1 MEMLVRRGAGGRAM
15 EAAHGRGRLLL
26 ASYRT
31 KRSQAKRAAAQGV
44 APAASDKKDKP
55 AREKKSWGHEDKRR
69 HEDERAAALAQA
81 KEAEHRP
88 TIDEIEQEWSAM
100 RARSTVIPPPVMPA
114 RSRKEIENTMRMRR
128 LGLLPEDADGEWDG
142 YAESK
147 DRPEMRAGRPRQH
160 PLNFQHEREQS
171 GRFPSRRPVAA
182 KDKQFTNMVS
192 APEEVVEREFLIP
205 DEPDHPKALDIAVIG
220 RPNAGK
226 SSIMNGLLDVTVR
239 ELLLG
244 WGSLAM

>member
-1 MEMLVRRGAGGRAM
+1 MELLVRRAVSGSAL
-15 EAAHGRGRLLL
+15 ETAHGRGRVLL

-31 KRSQAKRAAAQGV
+31 KRNQAKRSAALGV
-44 APAASDKKDKP
+44 APASESKKEKVARGPKGSPNKSKSDGEHRQEGKH
-55 AREKKSWGHEDKRR
+55 AVVEEV
-69 HEDERAAALAQA
+69 
-81 KEAEHRP
+81 EHRP
-88 TIDEIEQEWSAM
+88 SIAEIEEEWSAM

-114 RSRKEIENTMRMRR
+114 RTRKEIENTMRMRR

-142 YAESK
+142 YAETR
-147 DRPEMRAGRPRQH
+147 DRPELHAGRPRQH
-160 PLNFQHEREQS
+160 PLNFQNERERS
-171 GRFPSRRPVAA
+171 GRYPSRRPVAA

-226 SSIMNGLLDVTVR
+226 SSIMNGLLDVTVSA
-239 ELLLG
+239 G
-244 WGSLAM
+244 